1 MTLVERITADMKAA
15 MKAGDRARLSAIRML
30 RAAIKDREI
39 ELGHALS
46 DEEAFAL
53 MARLVK
59 QRREAARQYQ
69 GAGRD
74 ELAARENAEAEIYQA
89 YLPAQLADD
98 ELMPLVDRA
107 IADMGAAGMRD
118 MGRVMAALRPKVQ
131 GRADMGRLS
140 AMVKARLSA
149 G

>member
-30 RAAIKDREI
+30 RAAVKDREI

-46 DEEAFAL
+46 DEDVFAL
-53 MARLVK
+53 IARLVK
-59 QRREAARQYQ
+59 QRREVARQYE

-74 ELAARENAEAEIYQA
+74 ELAASELAEAELYQA
-89 YLPAQLADD
+89 YLPAQLTHE
-98 ELMPLVDRA
+98 ELTTLIDKA
-107 IADMGAAGMRD
+107 LTETAATGMRD
-118 MGRVMAALRPKVQ
+118 MGKVMAALKPRVQ
-131 GRADMGRLS
+131 GRTDMGRLS

-149 G
+149 D